1 MDISHNRIALI
12 QPEAFSGFHHIKE
25 LDLSY
30 NKLRTIKSGAF
41 RGCLTL
47 TTLRLRSTG
56 VQYMEAHALD
66 DFVALVDLDL
76 RDNQLVMPNTFAR
89 LIKALPGLGIIFAYS
104 SMTFDLFFAVK
115 SMLSK
120 LENLLNIRSKKVN
133 FDAQY

>member
-56 VQYMEAHALD
+56 IQYMEAHALD

-89 LIKALPGLGIIFAYS
+89 LVKALPVS
-104 SMTFDLFFAVK
+104 VK
-115 SMLSK
+115 VLQLSGK
-120 LENLLNIRSKKVN
+120 TPSNN
-133 FDAQY
+133 AQ